1 MISFPIMLLR
11 LAVALVL
18 GAVIGFEREQKEHG
32 AGMRTLALVSLG
44 SALFTIVSAYG
55 FLDLLVG
62 IPRLVI
68 DPTRIASYIVAGI
81 GFLGA
86 GTIFLSREKEKV
98 KGLTTAATI
107 WVIAAIGLACGAGLL
122 WEATAT
128 TILTLFVLVLLQ
140 FLERAI
146 LTRSSSSSSTHHL
159 HIEALSVSGQLL
171 ASVYNICMRNKVTI
185 EKLHVHAEQGGEAI
199 EFICNVPGEGTLA
212 KVVGELHA
220 LPGVNA
226 IHANLHSSAGES
238 PSSDDSTH

>member
-55 FLDLLVG
+55 FIDLLG

-68 DPTRIASYIVAGI
+68 DPTRIASYIEPGI

-86 GTIFLSREKEKV
+86 GTIFLSHEKEKV

-140 FLERAI
+140 FLERTI
-146 LTRSSSSSSTHHL
+146 IPRSSSITHHL
-159 HIEALSVSGQLL
+159 HIEAPSVSGQLL
-171 ASVYNICMRNKVTI
+171 TSVYNTCMRNKVTI
-185 EKLHVHAEQGGEAI
+185 EKLHVHAERQGEAI
-199 EFICNVPGEGTLA
+199 ELICNVPGEGTLA
-212 KVVGELHA
+212 KVVGELHT

-238 PSSDDSTH
+238 PSLDDSTH

>member
-1 MISFPIMLLR
+1 MISFPIILLR

-55 FLDLLVG
+55 FLSLLVG
-62 IPRLVI
+62 IPRLVL

-107 WVIAAIGLACGAGLL
+107 WVIAAVGLACGAGLL

-128 TILTLFVLVLLQ
+128 TILTLFVLILLQ

-146 LTRSSSSSSTHHL
+146 IPRSSSSSTQHL
-159 HIEALSVSGQLL
+159 YIEVPFVSSELL
-171 ASVYNICMRNKVTI
+171 ASVYNFCMRNKVTI
-185 EKLHVHAEQGGEAI
+185 EKLHVHTVQGGEAI
-199 EFICNVPGEGTLA
+199 ELICNVPGEEILV
-212 KVVGELHA
+212 KLVGELHA

-226 IHANLHSSAGES
+226 IHANLHSSAGDS
-238 PSSDDSTH
+238 PSPDDSTH